1 MGSTTEE
8 IAYFWRSQMKKGYLK
23 LAILFTLIK
32 GQSHGYQLMKRI
44 NELTLG
50 IITPTAGAIY
60 PALKEL
66 EKINLI
72 KGEWEHEEKKVYH
85 ITDRGRDVF
94 RKAVEKHFELA
105 SSIRRWTLKELT
117 DLKIVEGVE
126 IPTVTIP
133 FIKLLLLNEK
143 ASAEERIESLEK
155 LKIETESLVP
165 ILTKMVAYIDHRIEE
180 LKHNEVQSKS

>member
-8 IAYFWRSQMKKGYLK
+8 IAYLWRSQMQKGYLK
-23 LAILFTLIK
+23 LAILFTLTK
-32 GQSHGYQLMKRI
+32 GPSHGYQLMKRI

-50 IITPTAGAIY
+50 MIAPKAGGIY

-85 ITDRGRDVF
+85 ITDKGRDVF
-94 RKAVEKHFELA
+94 RKAVEKHFELT

-117 DLKIVEGVE
+117 DLKIVEEVE
-126 IPTVTIP
+126 IPRVT
-133 FIKLLLLNEK
+133 
-143 ASAEERIESLEK
+143 
-155 LKIETESLVP
+155 
-165 ILTKMVAYIDHRIEE
+165 
-180 LKHNEVQSKS
+180 